1 MWPYYGPG
9 PPGRCPSAGPRVLRD
24 DWCGASGGGVTAR
37 LREPRRRLGLGR
49 QLGTGLDELE
59 RRPRL
64 IHELAQ
70 LQILGRDGAPAPQSL
85 EVDHFFPERRTV
97 EEHRNRTVE
106 LAGLRQ
112 RQDLE

>member
-9 PPGRCPSAGPRVLRD
+9 RPGRCQSAGPRVLRD
-24 DWCGASGGGVTAR
+24 DWCRASGVGVTAR

-49 QLGTGLDELE
+49 QLGTGLDELK

-64 IHELAQ
+64 IHELEQ
-70 LQILGRDGAPAPQSL
+70 LQIL

-97 EEHRNRTVE
+97 EEHGNRTVE